1 MYLNLEKFID
11 KLEPSD
17 SQSAFGSKNYYGN
30 VVNDTIQE
38 EEISEHDDADQQQD
52 ERGSTGSY
60 LSSHSS
66 RRKRGYS
73 MLDGQINPLSLNF
86 VRNRTHRISKSAIAY
101 EEYETIKEEL
111 EEYEF

>member
-1 MYLNLEKFID
+1 
-11 KLEPSD
+11 
-17 SQSAFGSKNYYGN
+17 
-30 VVNDTIQE
+30 
-38 EEISEHDDADQQQD
+38 
-52 ERGSTGSY
+52 
-60 LSSHSS
+60 
-66 RRKRGYS
+66 